1 MNLAALVKA
10 LQADGSS
17 AKVLERVSAQTR
29 AVLEM
34 PHGQRWHPGAIAV
47 ETWGAIIDTS
57 GAPKLEALNLALTRQ
72 SFGPIIRP
80 LVKVALA
87 LGGSSPATVLAR
99 LDDAIK
105 VATRNVHAT
114 WTSQGAQNGSIT
126 FEYPRA
132 MVRTDVIEFGWRGA
146 MRFGEELT
154 GKTLHFGAFQ
164 ILSDR
169 RFMFPVRW

>member
-10 LQADGSS
+10 LQADGS
-17 AKVLERVSAQTR
+17 ATKVLGRVAPQTR

-34 PHGQRWHPGAIAV
+34 PHGQRWHPGIIAV

-57 GAPKLEALNLALTRQ
+57 GGPKLEALNLALTRQ

-114 WTSQGAQNGSIT
+114 WVSDGPQSGTIT
-126 FEYPRA
+126 FEYPSA
-132 MVRTDVIEFGWRGA
+132 MLRSDVVEFGWRGA

-164 ILSDR
+164 PLSDR
-169 RFMFPVRW
+169 RFQFPVRW

>member
-10 LQADGSS
+10 LQADGSA

-105 VATRNVHAT
+105 VATRNVHAK
-114 WTSQGAQNGSIT
+114 WVPQGAQAGSIT
-126 FEYPRA
+126 FEYPGPMR
-132 MVRTDVIEFGWRGA
+132 RTDVVEFGWRGA

-154 GKTLHFGAFQ
+154 GKTLRFGAFQ
-164 ILSDR
+164 SLSDR
-169 RFMFPVRW
+169 SFMFPVSW

>member
-10 LQADGSS
+10 LQADGSA
-17 AKVLERVSAQTR
+17 AKVLERVSAPTR
-29 AVLEM
+29 AVLQM

-114 WTSQGAQNGSIT
+114 WKSDDAQSGSIT

-132 MVRTDVIEFGWRGA
+132 MTRTDVVEFGWRGA

-154 GKTLHFGAFQ
+154 GKPLQFGSFQ

-169 RFMFPVRW
+169 RFTFPVRW